1 MVGPVSTGSV
11 GGKFNCGSVG
21 DTIGVDAPAEDGPEF
36 GTFCLDVDEKALAV
50 GCVD

>member
-1 MVGPVSTGSV
+1 MVDPVETGSV
-11 GGKFNCGSVG
+11 GGKFNCGSFG
-21 DTIGVDAPAEDGPEF
+21 DTIGVDVSAEDGAEF